1 MKITF
6 TGKQQSLTPVQERKL
21 ATRFAKLSKMIERRG
36 ERDAQMVL
44 NTERHLHHA
53 EIRVHYYDHPLV
65 GAGSA
70 TDQFTAMMDAVEKLE
85 KQVVKLRARWR
96 DTKRTAEGKNEAPS
110 APSATAKVKAKAPEP
125 RKKVARAAAKPNG
138 KPMTAAEAMLMMDE
152 EQDYLVF
159 SDSETQKKSVLVRR
173 RDGGIDVVE
182 P

>member
-6 TGKQQSLTPVQERKL
+6 TGKQQNLTPVQERKL

-36 ERDAQMVL
+36 EKDAQMVL
-44 NTERHLHHA
+44 NAERHLHHA
-53 EIRVHYYDHPLV
+53 EVRVNYYDHPLV
-65 GAGSA
+65 GVGSA
-70 TDQFTAMMDAVEKLE
+70 TDQFTAMMEAVEKLE

-96 DTKRTAEGKNEAPS
+96 DTKRTAEGKEAPLEPVP
-110 APSATAKVKAKAPEP
+110 AAKVKAKAPEP

-138 KPMTAAEAMLMMDE
+138 KPMTAAEAMLMMEE